1 MTITITLPDFLAARL
16 QSEAQAQNRS
26 AEEVAVELLDQ
37 SLRSTL
43 PVSNQ
48 SEADVFCLTPEE
60 VVAKIKALPPNP
72 ANQFDMKVLMAGLVD
87 YLEKSIASE
96 DPNEPFD
103 QEEWQRQWDAMEAEM
118 KAVSRANNIAEGR
131 G

>member
-1 MTITITLPDFLAARL
+1 MTITITLPEFLATKL
-16 QSEAQAQNRS
+16 QSEAQAQRRS
-26 AEEVAVELLDQ
+26 AEDLAVELLD
-37 SLRSTL
+37 
-43 PVSNQ
+43 
-48 SEADVFCLTPEE
+48 EALETKLQANGGFHLTPEE

-72 ANQFDMKVLMAGLVD
+72 VNQFDMKNLMAGLAD

-103 QEEWQRQWDAMEAEM
+103 QEEWQRQWNAIEAEM
-118 KAVSRANNIAEGR
+118 KLVTRANSIAEGR

>member
-1 MTITITLPDFLAARL
+1 MTMTITLPEFLAARL
-16 QSEAQAQNRS
+16 QREAQARQRS
-26 AEEVAVELLDQ
+26 AEELAVELLDEALEIKQ
-37 SLRSTL
+37 
-43 PVSNQ
+43 
-48 SEADVFCLTPEE
+48 EADGGFHITPEE

-72 ANQFDMKVLMAGLVD
+72 ANQFEMKSLMAGLAD

-103 QEEWQRQWDAMEAEM
+103 QEEWQRQWDAIESEM
-118 KAVSRANNIAEGR
+118 KAVSRANSFAEGR